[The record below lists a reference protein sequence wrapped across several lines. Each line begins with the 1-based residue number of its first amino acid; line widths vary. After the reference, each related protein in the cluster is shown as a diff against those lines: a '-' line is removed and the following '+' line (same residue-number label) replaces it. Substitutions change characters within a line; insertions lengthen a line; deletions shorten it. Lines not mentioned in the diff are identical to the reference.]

1 MTSKQCSQCNKKIH
15 LKQNT
20 ILYRCCDADLC
31 SYTCSLNRFKTIKN
45 YDPELIF
52 PNIWSKLDSIT
63 YSNKLSCNKSS
74 SNNLIKRSKSLPTF
88 YKRNN
93 ISKYN
98 KVNHDKITL
107 NISTIKI
114 IRFITIRLI
123 ALGLIVYNVLSLF
136 TQ

>member
-1 MTSKQCSQCNKKIH
+1 M
-15 LKQNT
+15 KQNT

-45 YDPELIF
+45 YDPELNC
-52 PNIWSKLDSIT
+52 PTNWSKLDSINS
-63 YSNKLSCNKSS
+63 SNRLSCNKSS
-74 SNNLIKRSKSLPTF
+74 SNNLIKRSKSLPTI
-88 YKRNN
+88 YKINN
-93 ISKYN
+93 IPKYN

-123 ALGLIVYNVLSLF
+123 TLGLIVYNVLSLF
-136 TQ
+136 SQ